1 MHALFI
7 LYLSPL
13 SYLPM
18 KQSLFKTLARINRLV
33 LPSLT
38 ARRVDL
44 AKAKKWQLALIAYR
58 YWVTTNALN

>member
-7 LYLSPL
+7 LYLSPVI
-13 SYLPM
+13 YFIM
-18 KQSLFKTLARINRLV
+18 KRSFFKTLALINQHF

-58 YWVTTNALN
+58 YWVTTNALD